1 MISGYRETTL
11 SAWPESP
18 YYGTHDLQHILD
30 KLYSLLPVHE
40 GASGADAPPLGCPSH
55 LLSHIL
61 HLSAKGYIL
70 PHVDNVEA
78 SAGTIAGISLGVER
92 ELVLRRNNENTTA
105 RPRQEIRLRLPPGS
119 AYVQR
124 CVKEPCLS
132 TDVDWK
138 PCRGLVRYGWA
149 HSIPALQAAP
159 TDGSCQRISVMIR
172 VCSEPHMCQLPLL
185 SSREHRTAL
194 RPAEIVS
201 GTTNGT
207 GVRSG
212 CEVAFPHHCRNV
224 LDARH
229 PSHR

>member
-40 GASGADAPPLGCPSH
+40 RASGADAPPLGCPSH

-61 HLSAKGYIL
+61 HLSANGYIL

-92 ELVLRRNNENTTA
+92 ELVLQRNSEADTVS
-105 RPRQEIRLRLPPGS
+105 RRQEIRLRLPPGS

-124 CVKEPCLS
+124 YVEQPWRNM
-132 TDVDWK
+132 DV
-138 PCRGLVRYGWA
+138 
-149 HSIPALQAAP
+149 S
-159 TDGSCQRISVMIR
+159 
-172 VCSEPHMCQLPLL
+172 
-185 SSREHRTAL
+185 
-194 RPAEIVS
+194 
-201 GTTNGT
+201 
-207 GVRSG
+207 
-212 CEVAFPHHCRNV
+212 
-224 LDARH
+224 
-229 PSHR
+229 